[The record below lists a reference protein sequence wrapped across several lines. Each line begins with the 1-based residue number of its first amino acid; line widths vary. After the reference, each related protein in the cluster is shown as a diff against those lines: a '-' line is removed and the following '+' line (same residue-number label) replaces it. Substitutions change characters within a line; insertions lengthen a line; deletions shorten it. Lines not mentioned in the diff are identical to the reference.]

1 MLGQGQ
7 ATRLSLNTHKAQDV
21 RSKDN
26 VLYVAEM
33 VVSAVMQ
40 YANTVDTCTQ
50 VGHVLLLLY
59 TKKMN
64 KSRHTSGQNQFFIC
78 GRGQNLKNWG

>member
-7 ATRLSLNTHKAQDV
+7 ATRLSLNTNKAQDI

-33 VVSAVMQ
+33 VGSAVM
-40 YANTVDTCTQ
+40 
-50 VGHVLLLLY
+50 
-59 TKKMN
+59 
-64 KSRHTSGQNQFFIC
+64 
-78 GRGQNLKNWG
+78 

>member
-7 ATRLSLNTHKAQDV
+7 ATRLSLNTNKAQDI

-33 VVSAVMQ
+33 VGSAVMQ

-50 VGHVLLLLY
+50 VGHVLLLLLY
-59 TKKMN
+59 TKQMN
-64 KSRHTSGQNQFFIC
+64 KRRHTSGQHQFFTC
-78 GRGQNLKNWG
+78 GQG